1 MKEPVRITT
10 REAIALSRLSRATF
24 WRRIAQGRLPGPVDR
39 GRQAL
44 FCREAMLRALT
55 AGREQHTSAAD
66 LSAAAA
72 ALRRRQAAL
81 SGLSRTKT
89 KLGNKKP

>member
-1 MKEPVRITT
+1 MAEPVRITT

-44 FCREAMLRALT
+44 FCREAMLRALKSPST
-55 AGREQHTSAAD
+55 TGEGGAD
-66 LSAAAA
+66 ASPAAA
-72 ALRRRQAAL
+72 ALQRRREAL
-81 SGLSRTKT
+81 SALRNNKI
-89 KLGNKKP
+89 KLRKKNA